1 MTFLSPPPEQAR
13 AVVAAFD
20 WPQCPKIEGRPL
32 DTALLLNRDHVDKLR
47 DHLLGSYDDEGR
59 VPAEVILPLLDN
71 IDTLYDAL
79 SRRGPV
85 RDHALDSFRNIR
97 DVGFRIRGCA
107 RIAAPA
113 KGRIVSPTGS
123 IDEWE
128 DEEEDLD
135 IKDESPSVD
144 EGGNPIVPLAPRS
157 RTRKKRDKVFNNRN
171 PRVVTIKVM
180 DPDWQSEVLHLG
192 QARVADMVSS
202 DMVLQGLGPGSFSIR
217 ILPSGHIRLMMPTA
231 RRAQAL
237 RDRKLFKPLS
247 FGKDCYVQRFRQS
260 VR

>member
-1 MTFLSPPPEQAR
+1 M
-13 AVVAAFD
+13 AAFD

-32 DTALLLNRDHVDKLR
+32 DTALLPSRDHISELR
-47 DHLLGSYDDEGR
+47 NCFLDDGR
-59 VPAEVILPLLDN
+59 LVPSKVILPFLDN

-85 RDHALDSFRNIR
+85 RDHALDSFRNIQ
-97 DVGFRIRGCA
+97 DVGFKIRGCA
-107 RIAAPA
+107 SIVGPA
-113 KGRIVSPTGS
+113 KGRILPSAGS
-123 IDEWE
+123 IDQWE

-144 EGGNPIVPLAPRS
+144 EGGSPSVPLVPRS
-157 RTRKKRDKVFNNRN
+157 RARRKRDKAFNNRN

-217 ILPSGHIRLMMPTA
+217 ILPSGHSRLMMPTA
-231 RRAQAL
+231 RQAQVL
-237 RDRKLFKPLS
+237 RDR
-247 FGKDCYVQRFRQS
+247 
-260 VR
+260 